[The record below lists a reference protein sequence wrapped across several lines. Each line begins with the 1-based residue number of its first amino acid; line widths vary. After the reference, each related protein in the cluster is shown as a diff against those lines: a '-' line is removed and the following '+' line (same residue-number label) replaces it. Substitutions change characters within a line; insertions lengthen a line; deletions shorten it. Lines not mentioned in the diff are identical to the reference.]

1 MTNPGDYISTR
12 HAARILD
19 CHINTV
25 RRLLI
30 QGKLEGRKIGGRRKV
45 YRPALEAMLEP
56 VPSTAPAA
64 EVTSRSIDAQLAALG
79 AI

>member
-1 MTNPGDYISTR
+1 MNPGDYISTR

-30 QGKLEGRKIGGRRKV
+30 QGKLQGAKIGGRRKV
-45 YRPALEAMLEP
+45 FRPHLEAMLDP
-56 VPSTAPAA
+56 APASAPAA
-64 EVTSRSIDAQLAALG
+64 EVTSRSIDTQLAALG

>member
-56 VPSTAPAA
+56 CLPVPSTAPAKG
-64 EVTSRSIDAQLAALG
+64 TDIDAQLAALG